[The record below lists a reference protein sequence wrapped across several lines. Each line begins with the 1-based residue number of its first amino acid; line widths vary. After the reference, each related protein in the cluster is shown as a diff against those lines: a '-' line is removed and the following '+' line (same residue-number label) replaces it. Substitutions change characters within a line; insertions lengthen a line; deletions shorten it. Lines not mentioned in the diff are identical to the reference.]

1 MRLILS
7 FAITVL
13 SAVSVFAGEQAPAWL
28 QQAANIKLPA
38 YDKTVDAVV
47 LVDDGTVT
55 VNEDGRVTKTR
66 TYAIRILRREG
77 RAYAYSRVGYIPES
91 GKVKELNAWLVSADG
106 SVKKYG
112 KDDTL
117 DLAAAPN
124 DVYNEYRLRTII
136 ARDDADAG
144 MVFGYTH
151 VTEDRSI
158 FSQDDWDFQSFL
170 PVINSR
176 YTLVLPKSWRAE
188 SVTFNHPKIEPVVN
202 GSSYTWQL
210 SNLPAVPDEPLGP
223 SLSNMVARLAV
234 SYFPPSASS
243 VPGIKTFASWA
254 DVAAWMADLENTQV
268 TLSEPMKAKALEL
281 TANAKT
287 EFEKIQA
294 IGRYVQRVQYIS
306 IQTGLGR
313 GGGYKPRLATE
324 VFEKAYGDC
333 KDKANLMRAM
343 LRVVG
348 IDAIPVSIYSGDPDY
363 VKPDWPSPQQFNH
376 CIIAVRVGAET
387 QSPTVIEHAKLGRL
401 LIFDPTDETTPVGD
415 LPTYLQGS
423 LALIDSKD
431 TDALVKMPVTP
442 PDMNQLFRTAE
453 VQLGSD
459 GSMSGEIEERAAGQ
473 VAARFRTEFRRLSR
487 SDYSSMV
494 ERWVS
499 TGVPGS
505 RVSKVEPADDA
516 NDGKF
521 ALNVAFAAS
530 SYAQLMQDRLL
541 VFRPA
546 IVSRR
551 ESLALTDVKRI
562 SPVVLKPNAYSETV
576 RVKLPSDFAVDE
588 LPDAVKLE
596 TPYGSYATSYEV
608 KEGHLVFK
616 RTLVQPSIKVPV
628 EQYGLVRRFF
638 EQIRAA
644 EQAPVVLARK

>member
-1 MRLILS
+1 MRLILTL
-7 FAITVL
+7 AITLL
-13 SAVSVFAGEQAPAWL
+13 SATSAFAGEPAPPWL
-28 QQAANIKLPA
+28 QQAAAMNLPT
-38 YDKTVDAVV
+38 YDKSVDAVV

-55 VNEDGRVTKTR
+55 VSEDGRVIKTH

-77 RAYAYSRVGYIPES
+77 RAYAYSRVGYMPET
-91 GKVKELNAWLVSADG
+91 GKVKEMNAWLISSNG

-112 KDDTL
+112 KDDTV
-117 DLAAAPN
+117 DLAASPN
-124 DVYNEYRLRTII
+124 DVYNEYRLRTIV
-136 ARDDADAG
+136 ARNDADAG

-158 FSQDDWDFQSFL
+158 FSQDDWHFQRSL

-176 YTLVLPKSWRAE
+176 YTLVLPKAWRAE
-188 SVTFNHPKIEPVVN
+188 SVTFNHSKIDPVVN

-234 SYFPPSASS
+234 SYFPPTPSSA
-243 VPGIKTFASWA
+243 PGIKTFSNWA
-254 DVAAWMADLENTQV
+254 EVAAWMEELENTQV
-268 TLSEPMKAKALEL
+268 NLSEPMKAKALEL

-343 LRVVG
+343 LKVVG

-363 VKPDWPSPQQFNH
+363 VKPEWPSPQQFNH
-376 CIIAVRVGAET
+376 CIIAVKVGPQT
-387 QSPTVIEHAKLGRL
+387 QSPTIIEHARLGRL
-401 LIFDPTDETTPVGD
+401 LIFDPTAETTPVGD

-431 TDALVKMPVTP
+431 ADALTRMPVTP
-442 PDMNQLFRTAE
+442 ADMNQLFRTAE
-453 VQLGSD
+453 VQLGAD

-473 VAARFRTEFRRLSR
+473 IAATFRTQFRQLSR
-487 SDYSSMV
+487 SDYSTMV
-494 ERWVS
+494 EGWVNA
-499 TGVPGS
+499 GVPGS
-505 RVSKVEPADDA
+505 KVSKVEPADDA

-521 ALNVAFAAS
+521 ALNVAFAAP

-551 ESLALTDVKRI
+551 ESLSLTDVKRT
-562 SPVVLKPNAYSETV
+562 SPVVLRANAYSETV
-576 RVKLPSDFAVDE
+576 RVKLPTDFAVDE
-588 LPDAVKLE
+588 LPDAVKLD
-596 TPYGSYATSYEV
+596 TPFGSYTTSYDV

-616 RTLVQPSIKVPV
+616 RTLVQPGIQVPV
-628 EQYGLVRRFF
+628 EQYANVRRFF

>member
-7 FAITVL
+7 LAITL
-13 SAVSVFAGEQAPAWL
+13 ISAASVFAGEQAPPWL
-28 QQAANIKLPA
+28 QQAAAMNLPS

-47 LVDDGTVT
+47 LVDEGTVT
-55 VNEDGRVTKTR
+55 VNEDGRVTKTHN
-66 TYAIRILRREG
+66 YAVRILRREG

-91 GKVKELNAWLVSADG
+91 GKVKELNAWLISSDG
-106 SVKKYG
+106 KVKKYG

-117 DLAAAPN
+117 DLAASPN
-124 DVYNEYRLRTII
+124 DVYNEYRIRTIM

-144 MVFGYTH
+144 MVFGFTH
-151 VTEDRSI
+151 TSEDRSI
-158 FSQDDWDFQSFL
+158 FSQDDWSFQSSL
-170 PVINSR
+170 PVLSSR

-188 SVTFNHPKIEPVVN
+188 SVTFNHSKIEPVVN

-210 SNLPAVPDEPLGP
+210 SNLSAIPDEPLGP
-223 SLSNMVARLAV
+223 SLSNLVARLAV
-234 SYFPPSASS
+234 SYFPPTASS
-243 VPGIKTFASWA
+243 VPGIKTFATWA
-254 DVAAWMADLENTQV
+254 EVAAWMEELENSQV

-313 GGGYKPRLATE
+313 GGGYKPRTATE

-348 IDAIPVSIYSGDPDY
+348 IDSIPVSIYSGDPDY
-363 VKPDWPSPQQFNH
+363 VKPEWPSPQQFNH
-376 CIIAVRVGAET
+376 CIIAVKVSPET
-387 QSPTVIEHAKLGRL
+387 KSPTVIEHPKLGRM
-401 LIFDPTDETTPVGD
+401 LIFDPTAETTPVGD

-431 TDALVKMPVTP
+431 SDGLVKMPVTP
-442 PDMNQLFRTAE
+442 SDMNQLFRTAE

-459 GSMSGEIEERAAGQ
+459 GSMSGQIEERAGGQ
-473 VAARFRTEFRRLSR
+473 VAARFRTEFRQLSR

-494 ERWVS
+494 ERWLS
-499 TGVPGS
+499 AGVPGS
-505 RVSKVEPADDA
+505 KVSKVDPADD
-516 NDGKF
+516 NDDGKF
-521 ALNVAFAAS
+521 ALNVTFAAS

-551 ESLALTDVKRI
+551 EALSLSDVKRT
-562 SPVVLKPNAYSETV
+562 SPVVLRPNAYSETV
-576 RVKLPSDFAVDE
+576 RVKLPADFAVDE
-588 LPDAVKLE
+588 LPDAVKLD
-596 TPYGSYATSYEV
+596 TPFGSYTTSYDV

-616 RTLVQPSIKVPV
+616 RTLVQPGITIPV
-628 EQYGLVRRFF
+628 EQYVHVRRFF

-644 EQAPVVLARK
+644 EQSPVVLARK